1 MTTATHLVEADE
13 AAIDRAQLHLALASV
28 AYMSGQTLRSRVEA
42 EAVLA
47 EPGLP
52 APMYAAAENRRV
64 LALLANGGRLECGS
78 PADWA
83 GDIAPRRPATLVAQ
97 SALAW
102 RDGRVSDTLELLWAA
117 SGAHAGRDVGA
128 YPAFGLAMVFL
139 ALGQIDDG
147 RACVLAAA
155 DEIAWRS
162 EPLWAAAPAVF
173 SSRVD
178 LAAGRLDAA
187 RESAQAGLE
196 LAARLGTLMF
206 SAIARDVLVTVAV
219 LRGELR
225 DAAEHLEAWRAHE
238 VAARLPFGT
247 ARRQWA
253 TLRLRDAQG
262 ANLLGDG
269 AAEAAFDLLAHD
281 RCLLLE
287 EPSAAAWLIRVARR
301 AGDERRVQGIM
312 RTAEQLADINGR
324 YPSVVAAAAHAV
336 GVAIGDLDRLE
347 SAATTHG
354 SPWARA
360 SASEDA
366 ADLLGA
372 QGDRSAARSWLERA
386 AAEYGRC
393 EAERDS
399 ARIRSRLRDLGVR
412 SRHWSRQE
420 RPVCGWGS
428 LTETEQ
434 SVADLVAEGLS
445 NQQVATRM
453 FLSRHTVDFHLRHI
467 FRKLGVV
474 SRVALTRIA
483 LGHEALPPAMR
494 P

>member
-1 MTTATHLVEADE
+1 MTTATQVVEGEE

-28 AYMSGQTLRSRVEA
+28 SYMSGQTARSRAEA

-64 LALLANGGRLECGS
+64 LALLANGNELGFDS
-78 PADWA
+78 PADWC
-83 GDIAPRRPATLVAQ
+83 GETTRGLRATLVAR

-102 RDGRVSDTLELLWAA
+102 RDGRVTDTLELLWAA
-117 SGAHAGRDVGA
+117 SCASAGSDVGD
-128 YPAFGLAMVFL
+128 YPAFGLAMVFA
-139 ALGQIDDG
+139 ALGRVDDS

-155 DEIAWRS
+155 DEIALRS
-162 EPLWAAAPAVF
+162 EALWAAAPAVF

-178 LAAGRLDAA
+178 LVAGRLDAA

-196 LAARLGTLMF
+196 LATRLGTPMV
-206 SAIARDVLVTVAV
+206 SAIARDVLVAEAV
-219 LRGELR
+219 LRGDLGV
-225 DAAEHLEAWRAHE
+225 AADRVEAWRADDL
-238 VAARLPFGT
+238 AARLPFGT
-247 ARRQWA
+247 AHRQWA
-253 TLRLRDAQG
+253 ALRLRDAQG
-262 ANLLGDG
+262 ADVLGDG
-269 AAEAAFDLLAHD
+269 AAEAAFDLLACD

-301 AGDERRVQGIM
+301 AGDERRVQ
-312 RTAEQLADINGR
+312 RVLLTAERLAEINGR
-324 YPSVVAAAAHAV
+324 YPSVVAAADHAGGVAV
-336 GVAIGDLDRLE
+336 GDLRRLE
-347 SAATTHG
+347 RAATMHG

-366 ADLLGA
+366 AGLLGA

-386 AAEYGRC
+386 ATEYGRC
-393 EAERDS
+393 QAKRDT

-434 SVADLVAEGLS
+434 SVAALVAEGLS

-467 FRKLGVV
+467 FRKLGVA

-483 LGHEALPPAMR
+483 LCDEPPSAPVR